1 MKNVN
6 GYACKAAICDGDP
19 GPVSLRVRDGGLQV
33 EVAMKSFIAA
43 MFLTGMV
50 YAALLIASGLEPSI
64 GLTLAA
70 PPSAGTPS
78 DTPDNNPAILAAD
91 HALVAALAKNDS
103 AAADKMFDADFV
115 WTNSAGETIGRATAL
130 GSLPNPP
137 LGDESGAQSNER
149 TYGQVGAVEVGSGKV
164 HILRIWVKRPAGWRL
179 LDYHEVTQRSGPA
192 PPPGPGTND
201 CENPCKGVP
210 YTPKDDAEKGIL
222 KSWGELETAVTNHDP
237 KGWSPHFLDE
247 FVLIASGGAEPVTK
261 AGRLEQLSKPGFGP
275 APPQLAA
282 DPEVRFIHLG
292 DSVVMIA
299 QANPYSGKPAH
310 ISRVRVY
317 REGMWRMAFSYQ
329 TTIQSAAPI
338 VPPNL

>member
-1 MKNVN
+1 MKRF
-6 GYACKAAICDGDP
+6 
-19 GPVSLRVRDGGLQV
+19 LT
-33 EVAMKSFIAA
+33 A
-43 MFLTGMV
+43 MFALGMA
-50 YAALLIASGLEPSI
+50 YAVLMSAAGFVPTIWYA
-64 GLTLAA
+64 LAA
-70 PPSAGTPS
+70 PPISARPS
-78 DTPDNNPAILAAD
+78 DAPDNNPDILAVD
-91 HALVAALAKNDS
+91 RALVEALAKSDS
-103 AAADKMFDADFV
+103 AAAGQMFDADFV
-115 WTNSAGETIGRATAL
+115 WTNSAGDTIGREKVL
-130 GSLPNPP
+130 SSMPKPP
-137 LGDESGAQSNER
+137 LGDESGADVSER
-149 TYGQVGAVEVGSGKV
+149 TYGQVGTVQVARSKV

-179 LDYHEVTQRSGPA
+179 LDYQEVTQRSGAA

-210 YTPKDDAEKGIL
+210 YTSKDDAERGIL

-282 DPEVRFIHLG
+282 NPEVRFIHFG
-292 DSVVMIA
+292 DTVVMIA

-310 ISRVRVY
+310 ISRVWVNRD
-317 REGMWRMAFSYQ
+317 GMWRMAFSYQ

-338 VPPNL
+338 TPPKL

>member
-1 MKNVN
+1 MKIVS
-6 GYACKAAICDGDP
+6 GSVCKAAICDGDLEGASP
-19 GPVSLRVRDGGLQV
+19 RSIGGVLGV
-33 EVAMKSFIAA
+33 EVLMKRFLTA
-43 MFLTGMV
+43 MFALGMA
-50 YAALLIASGLEPSI
+50 YAVLMSAAGFVPTIWYA
-64 GLTLAA
+64 LAA
-70 PPSAGTPS
+70 PPISARPS
-78 DTPDNNPAILAAD
+78 DAPDNNPDILAVD
-91 HALVAALAKNDS
+91 RALVEALAKSDS
-103 AAADKMFDADFV
+103 AAAGQMLDADFV
-115 WTNSAGETIGRATAL
+115 WTNSAGDTIGREKVL
-130 GSLPNPP
+130 SSLPKPP
-137 LGDESGAQSNER
+137 LGDESGAEVSER
-149 TYGQVGAVEVGSGKV
+149 TYGQVGAVQVASGKV

-179 LDYHEVTQRSGPA
+179 LDYQEVTQRSGAA

-210 YTPKDDAEKGIL
+210 YTSKDDAERGIL

-282 DPEVRFIHLG
+282 NPEVRFIHFG
-292 DSVVMIA
+292 DTVVMIA

-310 ISRVRVY
+310 ISRVWVNRD
-317 REGMWRMAFSYQ
+317 GMWRMAFSYQ

-338 VPPNL
+338 TPPNS

>member
-1 MKNVN
+1 MKRF
-6 GYACKAAICDGDP
+6 
-19 GPVSLRVRDGGLQV
+19 LT
-33 EVAMKSFIAA
+33 A
-43 MFLTGMV
+43 MFALGMV
-50 YAALLIASGLEPSI
+50 YAVSVSAGGFVPTIWYA
-64 GLTLAA
+64 LAA
-70 PPSAGTPS
+70 PPSSANPS
-78 DTPDNNPAILAAD
+78 DAPDNNPDILAVD
-91 HALVAALAKNDS
+91 RALVAALAKSDS
-103 AAADKMFDADFV
+103 AAARQMLDADFV
-115 WTNSAGETIGRATAL
+115 WTNSAGDTIGRGIVLDAL
-130 GSLPNPP
+130 PKPP
-137 LGDESGAQSNER
+137 LGDESGADVSER
-149 TYGQVGAVEVGSGKV
+149 TYGQVGAVQVASGKV
-164 HILRIWVKRPAGWRL
+164 HILRIWVKRLAGWRL
-179 LDYHEVTQRSGPA
+179 LDYQEVTQRSGAA

-210 YTPKDDAEKGIL
+210 YTPKDDAERGIL

-247 FVLIASGGAEPVTK
+247 FVLIASGGTEPVTK

-282 DPEVRFIHLG
+282 NPEVRFIHFG

-310 ISRVRVY
+310 ISRVWVN

-338 VPPNL
+338 VPPKS

>member
-1 MKNVN
+1 
-6 GYACKAAICDGDP
+6 
-19 GPVSLRVRDGGLQV
+19 
-33 EVAMKSFIAA
+33 MKSFIAA

-50 YAALLIASGLEPSI
+50 YAALLIAGGLEPSI

-237 KGWSPHFLDE
+237 KGWSPHFLGRIRSYRFRWRRTRYE
-247 FVLIASGGAEPVTK
+247 SRQVGA
-261 AGRLEQLSKPGFGP
+261 AQQARLWPGP
-275 APPQLAA
+275 AATGGRSRGPLHPLW
-282 DPEVRFIHLG
+282 RLRG
-292 DSVVMIA
+292 DDRAS
-299 QANPYSGKPAH
+299 QPLL
-310 ISRVRVY
+310 R
-317 REGMWRMAFSYQ
+317 
-329 TTIQSAAPI
+329 
-338 VPPNL
+338 

>member
-1 MKNVN
+1 MKAVS
-6 GYACKAAICDGDP
+6 GHACKAAYRNRSTEI
-19 GPVSLRVRDGGLQV
+19 LALIIRKNALQV
-33 EVAMKSFIAA
+33 EVAMKRLSTT
-43 MFLTGMV
+43 MFALGMAF
-50 YAALLIASGLEPSI
+50 AALGIAGGLMSKVGITAAAAPIASSP
-64 GLTLAA
+64 
-70 PPSAGTPS
+70 AGV
-78 DTPDNNPAILAAD
+78 PDNNPEVMAAD
-91 HALVAALAKNDS
+91 QAFVAALTKTDR
-103 AAADKMFDADFV
+103 AAAEKMLDADFV
-115 WTNSAGETIGRATAL
+115 WTNSAGDTIGRVKVLEAL
-130 GSLPNPP
+130 PKPS
-137 LGDESGAQSNER
+137 LGDETSAQVNER
-149 TYGQVGAVEVGSGKV
+149 TYGQVGAVQVAGGKV
-164 HILRIWVKRPAGWRL
+164 HILRIWVKRAAGWRL
-179 LDYHEVTQRSGPA
+179 LDYHEVTQRSGAA

-237 KGWSPHFLDE
+237 NGWSPHFLDE
-247 FVLIASGGAEPVTK
+247 FVLIASGGADPVTK

-282 DPEVRFIHLG
+282 NPEVRFIHFG

-310 ISRVRVY
+310 ISRVWVY

-338 VPPNL
+338 APPNS

>member
-1 MKNVN
+1 MRRFVT
-6 GYACKAAICDGDP
+6 GILRSGMIC
-19 GPVSLRVRDGGLQV
+19 
-33 EVAMKSFIAA
+33 ASFV
-43 MFLTGMV
+43 L
-50 YAALLIASGLEPSI
+50 ASGPAPAI
-64 GLTLAA
+64 GFTLAA
-70 PPSAGTPS
+70 SPNAASPQDAT
-78 DTPDNNPAILAAD
+78 DNNPEVLAAD
-91 HALVAALAKNDS
+91 HSLVAALSK
-103 AAADKMFDADFV
+103 ADKATAEKMFDAEFV
-115 WTNSAGETIGRATAL
+115 WTNSAGDTIGRAKVL
-130 GSLPNPP
+130 DSMPKPP
-137 LGDESGAQSNER
+137 LGDESGALASER
-149 TYGQVGAVEVGSGKV
+149 TYGQVAAVQVASGKV

-179 LDYHEVTQRSGPA
+179 LDYHEVTQRSGAA

-210 YTPKDDAEKGIL
+210 YTPKDDAERGIL

-247 FVLIASGGAEPVTK
+247 FVLIASGGSDPVTK

-282 DPEVRFIHLG
+282 DPEVRFLHFG

-310 ISRVRVY
+310 ISRVWVY
-317 REGMWRMAFSYQ
+317 RDGMWRMAFSYQ

-338 VPPNL
+338 LPAKP

>member
-1 MKNVN
+1 MKR
-6 GYACKAAICDGDP
+6 
-19 GPVSLRVRDGGLQV
+19 SLSGMFVAGMMYVALVILGGL
-33 EVAMKSFIAA
+33 AP
-43 MFLTGMV
+43 T
-50 YAALLIASGLEPSI
+50 I
-64 GLTLAA
+64 GLPLN
-70 PPSAGTPS
+70 PPQSAGNAPERPGDSQDVMT
-78 DTPDNNPAILAAD
+78 AD
-91 HALVAALAKNDS
+91 HALVVALAKTDK
-103 AAADKMFDADFV
+103 AAAEKMFDAEFV
-115 WTNSAGETIGRATAL
+115 WTNSNGETVTRAKVL
-130 GSLPNPP
+130 ESWPKPP
-137 LGDESGAQSNER
+137 LGDESGAQVSER
-149 TYGQVGAVEVGSGKV
+149 SYGQVGAVQVASGKV
-164 HILRIWVKRPAGWRL
+164 HILRIWVKRSAGWRL
-179 LDYHEVTQRSGPA
+179 LDYHEVTQRSGAA

-222 KSWGELETAVTNHDP
+222 KSWAELETAVTNHDP

-247 FVLIASGGAEPVTK
+247 FVLIASGGTEPVTK

-282 DPEVRFIHLG
+282 NPEVRFIHFG

-310 ISRVRVY
+310 ISRVWVK

-338 VPPNL
+338 VPPKS

>member
-1 MKNVN
+1 MKRF
-6 GYACKAAICDGDP
+6 
-19 GPVSLRVRDGGLQV
+19 LT
-33 EVAMKSFIAA
+33 A
-43 MFLTGMV
+43 MFALGMA
-50 YAALLIASGLEPSI
+50 YAALMSAAGFVPTIWYA
-64 GLTLAA
+64 LAA
-70 PPSAGTPS
+70 PPISARPS
-78 DTPDNNPAILAAD
+78 DAPDNNPDILAVD
-91 HALVAALAKNDS
+91 RALVEALAKSDS
-103 AAADKMFDADFV
+103 AAAGQMLDADFV
-115 WTNSAGETIGRATAL
+115 WTNSAGDTIGREKVL
-130 GSLPNPP
+130 SSLPKPP
-137 LGDESGAQSNER
+137 LGDESGAEVSER
-149 TYGQVGAVEVGSGKV
+149 TYGQVGAVQVASGKV

-179 LDYHEVTQRSGPA
+179 LDYQEVTQRSGAA

-210 YTPKDDAEKGIL
+210 YTSKDDAERGIL

-282 DPEVRFIHLG
+282 NPEVRFIHFG
-292 DSVVMIA
+292 ATVVMIA

-310 ISRVRVY
+310 ISRVWVNRD
-317 REGMWRMAFSYQ
+317 GMWRMAFSYQ

-338 VPPNL
+338 TPPKL

>member
-1 MKNVN
+1 M
-6 GYACKAAICDGDP
+6 
-19 GPVSLRVRDGGLQV
+19 
-33 EVAMKSFIAA
+33 
-43 MFLTGMV
+43 T
-50 YAALLIASGLEPSI
+50 
-64 GLTLAA
+64 
-70 PPSAGTPS
+70 
-78 DTPDNNPAILAAD
+78 AD
-91 HALVAALAKNDS
+91 HALVLAIAKTDK
-103 AAADKMFDADFV
+103 AAAEKMFDAEFV
-115 WTNSAGETIGRATAL
+115 WTNSDGETVTRAKVL
-130 GSLPNPP
+130 NSWPKPP
-137 LGDESGAQSNER
+137 LGDESGAQVSER
-149 TYGQVGAVEVGSGKV
+149 SYGQVGAVQVSSGKV

-179 LDYHEVTQRSGPA
+179 LDYHEVTQRSGAA
-192 PPPGPGTND
+192 PPPGPGTNN

-222 KSWGELETAVTNHDP
+222 KSWGELETAVTKHDP

-247 FVLIASGGAEPVTK
+247 FVLIASGGADPVTK

-282 DPEVRFIHLG
+282 NPEVRFIHFG

-310 ISRVRVY
+310 ISRVWVY

-338 VPPNL
+338 VPPNA

>member
-1 MKNVN
+1 MK
-6 GYACKAAICDGDP
+6 
-19 GPVSLRVRDGGLQV
+19 SLLSGMFVAGMMYVALVVLGGL
-33 EVAMKSFIAA
+33 AP
-43 MFLTGMV
+43 T
-50 YAALLIASGLEPSI
+50 I
-64 GLTLAA
+64 GLPLNL
-70 PPSAGTPS
+70 PQSAGKSPERPGDSQDVMT
-78 DTPDNNPAILAAD
+78 AD
-91 HALVAALAKNDS
+91 HALVMALAKTDN
-103 AAADKMFDADFV
+103 AAAEKMFDEEFV
-115 WTNSAGETIGRATAL
+115 WTNSDGETVTRAKVL
-130 GSLPNPP
+130 KSWPKPP
-137 LGDESGAQSNER
+137 LGDESGAQVSER
-149 TYGQVGAVEVGSGKV
+149 SYGQVGAVQVASGKV

-179 LDYHEVTQRSGPA
+179 LDYHEVTQRSGAA

-237 KGWSPHFLDE
+237 NGWSPHFLDE
-247 FVLIASGGAEPVTK
+247 FVLIASGGADPVTK

-282 DPEVRFIHLG
+282 NPEVRFIHFG

-310 ISRVRVY
+310 ISRVWVY

-338 VPPNL
+338 APPKS

>member
-1 MKNVN
+1 MKRLFTALV
-6 GYACKAAICDGDP
+6 AI
-19 GPVSLRVRDGGLQV
+19 
-33 EVAMKSFIAA
+33 
-43 MFLTGMV
+43 GML
-50 YAALLIASGLEPSI
+50 YAALVIAGGLVPTI
-64 GLTLAA
+64 WFTLAA
-70 PPSAGTPS
+70 HPSAGSPS
-78 DTPDNNPAILAAD
+78 DAPDNNPEISAAD
-91 HALVAALAKNDS
+91 HALVAALAKSDS
-103 AAADKMFDADFV
+103 AAADKMFDTDFV
-115 WTNSAGETIGRATAL
+115 WTNSAGETIGRAKVLA
-130 GSLPNPP
+130 SLPKPP
-137 LGDESGAQSNER
+137 LGDEGGAQASER
-149 TYGQVGAVEVGSGKV
+149 TYGQVGAVQVASGKV

-179 LDYHEVTQRSGPA
+179 LDYHEVTQRSGAA

-247 FVLIASGGAEPVTK
+247 FVLIASGGTDPVTK

-282 DPEVRFIHLG
+282 NPEVRFIHFG

-310 ISRVRVY
+310 ISRVWVY
-317 REGMWRMAFSYQ
+317 GDGMWRMAFSYQ

-338 VPPNL
+338 VPPNS